1 VREGNHEPRRP
12 HSVFTQVRWV
22 SIPQRAPQL
31 NCSTTACAG
40 AGEACAGA
48 PPLTPGTGPSRRR
61 GRAAGP
67 RNAPVDGRSCRS
79 HAGTGR
85 VRGCLVL
92 QACEVARI
100 RPKTPDIR
108 TTAPPSGN
116 PERRSRTPA
125 RRRETPGTA
134 PRDPGS
140 SARGTRTPPPER
152 EKREPRPRNVRTAPP
167 AQELT
172 PRTRKTRGP
181 PQVRTPRSVV
191 AASPSGKRPTSVSC
205 LHRRSHLHRPRRRT
219 TRLRRTSCRRRR
231 SFPRG
236 GCRRRT
242 NRSLPRPTSCRCC
255 RCRDAFRWTPPPR
268 GRPSAPDGVNRPC
281 GRETPEPPRRGPR
294 SPPG

>member
-1 VREGNHEPRRP
+1 VPGR
-12 HSVFTQVRWV
+12 
-22 SIPQRAPQL
+22 RAPVRL
-31 NCSTTACAG
+31 PSRPAPGRADAG
-40 AGEACAGA
+40 GA
-48 PPLTPGTGPSRRR
+48 RPAREMHLLTGAVAAVTPERGAFGAVLSYRHAKLPGSARRHPTSVRRLLRPGTRSGGP
-61 GRAAGP
+61 GP
-67 RNAPVDGRSCRS
+67 R
-79 HAGTGR
+79 
-85 VRGCLVL
+85 
-92 QACEVARI
+92 
-100 RPKTPDIR
+100 
-108 TTAPPSGN
+108 TA
-116 PERRSRTPA
+116 SRD
-125 RRRETPGTA
+125 PGTA

-140 SARGTRTPPPER
+140 RARGTRTPPPER
-152 EKREPRPRNVRTAPP
+152 EKREPRPRNVRTATP

-205 LHRRSHLHRPRRRT
+205 LRRRSHLHRPRRRT